1 MHFFL
6 FIFSASDFGSVG
18 FRIELLKPTILQ
30 AKNGALLPYRVLLNL
45 IPLMSGNIT
54 NLWTLIFASKMFLIF
69 ADVYQRLE
77 AHAEH

>member
-1 MHFFL
+1 M
-6 FIFSASDFGSVG
+6 G
-18 FRIELLKPTILQ
+18 FRIELLESTILL

-45 IPLMSGNIT
+45 ISLMSGNIT